1 VTVLDA
7 AEHKVCAGVT
17 GLDGTW
23 SCTPNTPLPEGAN
36 RLHASATFN
45 GVSAVGEDVDFTVT
59 ARADRTTPVQP

>member
-7 AEHKVCAGVT
+7 AEHKVCADVT
-17 GLDGTW
+17 RLDGTW

-59 ARADRTTPVQP
+59 AHADRNTPPRP